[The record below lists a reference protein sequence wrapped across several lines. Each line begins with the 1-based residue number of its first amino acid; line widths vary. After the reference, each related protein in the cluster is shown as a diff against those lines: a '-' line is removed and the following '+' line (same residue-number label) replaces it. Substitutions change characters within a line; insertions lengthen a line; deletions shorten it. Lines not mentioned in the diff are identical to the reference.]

1 MEILADVRMMVG
13 IAAPLEDIDL
23 TEWLFTLR
31 DDEYRACSRAHVAGA
46 VSKTPE
52 GKRMSI
58 NVEMPGQNL
67 IVQHYV
73 EDVVGRDRCLVRS
86 ISDTLAPGGKWSKL
100 DVLWEVIAVRD
111 GDGTAFT
118 NHVRVG
124 ATEEYLRMLR
134 EAGVTDLG
142 PVQEQTT
149 KVIDAHNREETPL
162 FAKNIERKAL
172 ARAWGRG

>member
-1 MEILADVRMMVG
+1 MEILADVRMVVA

-31 DDEYRACSRAHVAGA
+31 DDEYRACSRAHIASG

-73 EDVVGRDRCLVRS
+73 EDVVQRDHCLVRS
-86 ISDTLAPGGKWSKL
+86 ISDTLAPSGKWSKL
-100 DVLWEVIAVRD
+100 DVLWEV
-111 GDGTAFT
+111 TAERNGNETKFT

-124 ATEEYLRMLR
+124 ATEDYLRFLR

-142 PVQEQTT
+142 PVKEQTT

-162 FAKNIERKAL
+162 FAKNIETKAL
-172 ARAWGRG
+172 ARVWRQT